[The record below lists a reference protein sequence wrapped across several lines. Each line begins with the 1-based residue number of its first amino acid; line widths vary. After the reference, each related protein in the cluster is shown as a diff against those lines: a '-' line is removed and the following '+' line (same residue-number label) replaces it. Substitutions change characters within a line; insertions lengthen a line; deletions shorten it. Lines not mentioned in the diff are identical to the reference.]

1 MFDPTIP
8 LLGLGAAGDIFGA
21 YSAHQQQQRQRDLY
35 NKMLEYNNPA
45 AVLAR
50 QQQFYQANVGN
61 LNQQIPDIMRQ
72 TVNPMLGM
80 KGIDPGGGQGQMMLQ
95 QSLAP
100 YYLQAWQQ
108 AGNQAQGGLNA
119 LQQAGGQVGTPYG
132 TMGGTGSALQSLM
145 LMQAL
150 RGGRGGGGASQ
161 TPQTDSF
168 LSSMPDNAYSNLN
181 NPTNLNMHGQMQG
194 VGPQLNF
201 GLEPFQSAY

>member
-8 LLGLGAAGDIFGA
+8 LLGLGVAGDVFGA

-150 RGGRGGGGASQ
+150 RGGYRSGGSQ
-161 TPQTDSF
+161 TPTTDTF
-168 LSSMPDNAYSNLN
+168 LSGMPNSAYSNLN
-181 NPTNLNMHGQMQG
+181 NPTNIDIRGQMPQG
-194 VGPQLNF
+194 GYNQLNF
-201 GLEPFQSAY
+201 GMEPFQSAY